1 MDLVFTR
8 LQQPL
13 SNMDFGK
20 KEKELNG
27 LMINKLKKSQMA
39 IKTLDNISKSLKT
52 SMPKYTDHLTNQST
66 LITNCRKYKRDL
78 ESLLIISLIEVITA
92 MFCCNEN

>member
-1 MDLVFTR
+1 MDLVFIR
-8 LQQPL
+8 QQQPL

-20 KEKELNG
+20 KVKELNG

-39 IKTLDNISKSLKT
+39 TKTLDNISKSLKT
-52 SMPKYTDHLTNQST
+52 STPKYTDHLTNQSI

-92 MFCCNEN
+92 MIC